1 MKRETK
7 KLETREC
14 INKYLA
20 SGDYTHIEEY
30 NAQRVI
36 EEALPLGIYVSGKKD
51 KTKQV
56 NSLLQVIEREHIRLD
71 DVYIADSSNTY
82 NNVLLKLMRDS
93 RYTNEGT
100 PMIID
105 GLDALSYDLIQAKV
119 MFYQWS
125 HISYFSK
132 IHFVVNEKANS
143 KLDKWIE
150 KVCNNPNK
158 YSSAGLEMQITKEEE
173 LLIQK
178 ILYYKAEFD
187 YYWYVAEPNIL
198 QEHFKI

>member
-1 MKRETK
+1 MK
-7 KLETREC
+7 KLEVREY
-14 INKYLA
+14 IENYIK
-20 SGDYTHIEEY
+20 SGDYTYIEQY
-30 NAQRVI
+30 NAQKDI
-36 EEALPLGIYVSGKKD
+36 EIPLPLEIYISGKKD

-56 NSLLQVIEREHIRLD
+56 NSLLQAIEREHYRLD
-71 DVYIADSSNTY
+71 DVYIADSADTY

-93 RYTNEGT
+93 RYTDEGK

-105 GLDALSYDLIQAKV
+105 GLDALSDDLTQAKV
-119 MFYQWS
+119 MLYQWS
-125 HISYFSK
+125 HMCYFPK
-132 IHFVVNEKANS
+132 IYFVVNEKVNPR
-143 KLDKWIE
+143 LDKWIE

-187 YYWYVAEPNIL
+187 YYWYVAEPNVL
-198 QEHFKI
+198 QERFKI